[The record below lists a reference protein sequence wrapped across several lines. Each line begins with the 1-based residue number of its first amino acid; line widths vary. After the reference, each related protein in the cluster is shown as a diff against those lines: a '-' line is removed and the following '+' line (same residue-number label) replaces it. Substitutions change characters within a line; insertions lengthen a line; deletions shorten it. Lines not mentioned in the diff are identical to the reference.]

1 MIEKKDIRLTADE
14 ADALLDILDQVV
26 VSLDQI
32 GSRQAS
38 GEDPRREWLQEYFTT
53 GGATRRLALARGI
66 VLEAFY
72 RVHTEDELEAKWDS
86 SSVTYWNDA
95 EH

>member
-1 MIEKKDIRLTADE
+1 MEKEINLTADE
-14 ADALLDILDQVV
+14 ADALLDILDEIV

-38 GEDPRREWLQEYFTT
+38 GEDPQGKWIREYFTT
-53 GGATRRLALARGI
+53 GGATPRLADAPGI
-66 VLEAFY
+66 VLNDFQ
-72 RVHTEDELEAKWDS
+72 RVLTEEELEEKWDETS
-86 SSVTYWNDA
+86 IRYWNDI

>member
-1 MIEKKDIRLTADE
+1 MEEDIKLTTTE
-14 ADALLDILDQVV
+14 ADALLDILEEVV

-38 GEDPRREWLQEYFTT
+38 GEDPERRWHQEYFTT
-53 GGATRRLALARGI
+53 GGAARRLARARGLL
-66 VLEAFY
+66 LEAFRKVY
-72 RVHTEDELEAKWDS
+72 SEDDLEAKWAE
-86 SSVTYWNDA
+86 SSVTYWNDG

>member
-1 MIEKKDIRLTADE
+1 MSVEKEIKLTSSD
-14 ADALLDILDQVV
+14 ADALLDILEEIV

-38 GEDPRREWLQEYFTT
+38 GEDPERKWIQEYFTT
-53 GGATRRLALARGI
+53 GGATRRLADARGL
-66 VLEAFY
+66 VLEAFHQ
-72 RVHTEDELEAKWDS
+72 VHTEDELEAKWDES
-86 SSVTYWNDA
+86 SIIYWNDK

>member
-1 MIEKKDIRLTADE
+1 MEKDIKFASSE
-14 ADALLDILDQVV
+14 ADALLDVLDEIV

-32 GSRQAS
+32 GSSQAS
-38 GEDPRREWLQEYFTT
+38 GEDPERKWLQEYFTA
-53 GGATRRLALARGI
+53 GGATRRLARARGI

-72 RVHTEDELEAKWDS
+72 RVHTEDELEAKWTES
-86 SSVTYWNDA
+86 SIPYWNDT

>member
-1 MIEKKDIRLTADE
+1 MRMEKDIKLTSNE
-14 ADALLDILDQVV
+14 ADALLDILEEVV

-38 GEDPRREWLQEYFTT
+38 GEDPERKWHQEYFTT
-53 GGATRRLALARGI
+53 GGATRRLARARGI

-72 RVHTEDELEAKWDS
+72 RVHTEDELEAKWAES
-86 SSVTYWNDA
+86 STTYWNDT